1 MLGEQTEDYDD
12 LDYVYSNCK
21 LKSNLWNGRLTW
33 ANKTEAWKKMLFLEI
48 DANEVSKEITVY
60 NKIGLVSK
68 KAEEL
73 QNNPVVELFVEAVR
87 EFKLLEPV
95 IVDLRSKALKE
106 RHWKEIQSA
115 IGKELDTK
123 EMQYSLGDLVDMGMP
138 DHSEEIHVSCLC
150 PLLFFCRSLYP
161 WQAMILT

>member
-1 MLGEQTEDYDD
+1 MMLGEQTEDYDD

-73 QNNPVVELFVEAVR
+73 QNNPVVGLFVDAVR
-87 EFKLLEPV
+87 EFKLVEPV

-123 EMQYSLGDLVDMGMP
+123 EMQYSLGDLIDMGMP
-138 DHSEEIHVSCLC
+138 DHSEEIHVSCLSAI
-150 PLLFFCRSLYP
+150 LFFSRSFYP
-161 WQAMILT
+161 